1 MTESQE
7 KVLEAANRLA
17 HTIGTDYSALRD
29 PRELYEKEMRK
40 YSLSE
45 ACIDD
50 LIKLYFAVLDN
61 K

>member
-17 HTIGTDYSALRD
+17 HTIGLDYSALRD

-40 YSLSE
+40 HLSE